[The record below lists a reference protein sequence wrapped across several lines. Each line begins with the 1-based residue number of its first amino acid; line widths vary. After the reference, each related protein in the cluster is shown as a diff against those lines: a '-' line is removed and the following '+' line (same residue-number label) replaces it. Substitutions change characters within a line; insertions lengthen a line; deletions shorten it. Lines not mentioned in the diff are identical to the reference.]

1 MGVRKYWKT
10 TIVATIVLTLIGS
23 VIAKKLIQKATK
35 KDEATPVRIEEVKL
49 GDLTE
54 YITAPGA
61 IEPKTKVNIS
71 AKVSARII
79 ELPYE
84 EGSTVTAGNPNANPP
99 IPPSVLIRLDSKDL
113 ESRLRSTQA
122 RYKAQQASIEVSKTQ
137 IAAQKAQLEGTRA
150 TFAQAQRDFQRQ
162 KQLLASKDISQSV
175 FDLAQQKLDELT
187 AQVTSSEQN
196 IIALE
201 KGLVVAEHNL
211 ESTAA
216 EIEEAREA
224 VGYTTITSPLDGTI
238 TRTNAKVGEVV
249 MTGTMNNPGTII
261 MVVADLSKMLLVA
274 QIDESDIGKVRL
286 GQEAEIRVKAF
297 WDEKFKGVVEKIAL
311 TNDSAVTGAKYYRT
325 EILMQGDVKKLYS
338 GLTADVDIFT
348 EKHTNIIKVPSQ
360 AVLGRKVDDLPL
372 AIRENNPNV
381 DTNKT
386 DAMVVYRI
394 IDGKTVVTPVT
405 IGPGDMTHIII
416 KSGLTE
422 GDKIVVGPYKIL
434 ETLKHDQKVRDERE
448 VEKEKKEKEKKE
460 KQKKDKAAESSKPM
474 KAETKS

>member
-1 MGVRKYWKT
+1 MGVRKYFKT
-10 TIVATIVLTLIGS
+10 TIFVAIALTAIAS
-23 VIAKKLIQKATK
+23 VIAKPFIRKFTVKEVPTA
-35 KDEATPVRIEEVKL
+35 VRIEEVKP

-54 YITAPGA
+54 FITAPGA

-71 AKVSARII
+71 AKVAARVI

-84 EGSTVTAGNPNANPP
+84 EGSIVTAGNPNANPP
-99 IPPSVLIRLDSKDL
+99 VPASVLIRLDSKDL
-113 ESRLRSTQA
+113 ESRLRSIEA
-122 RYKAQQASIEVSKTQ
+122 RYKAQQAQLEVSKTT
-137 IAAQKAQLEGTRA
+137 IAAQKATLVGTKA
-150 TFAQAQRDFQRQ
+150 TLAQALRDFERQ
-162 KQLLASKDISQSV
+162 KQLLATKDISQSV
-175 FDLAQQKLDELT
+175 FDQAQQKLDEFT
-187 AQVTSSEQN
+187 AQFTASEQN

-201 KGLVVAEHNL
+201 QGLLVAQHNL
-211 ESTAA
+211 ESGAA
-216 EIEEAREA
+216 EIEEAKEA

-286 GQEAEIRVKAF
+286 GQESEIRVKAF

-311 TNDSAVTGAKYYRT
+311 TNDVAMTGAKYYRT

-348 EKHTNIIKVPSQ
+348 NNHTAIIKVPSQ

-372 AIRENNPNV
+372 SIRENNPDV
-381 DTNKT
+381 DTNKN

-416 KSGLTE
+416 KSGLKE

-434 ETLKHDQKVRDERE
+434 EGLKHDQKVRDERE
-448 VEKEKKEKEKKE
+448 VEKEKKEKEKKAKPADKSEPEE
-460 KQKKDKAAESSKPM
+460 KT
-474 KAETKS
+474 ETKS

>member
-1 MGVRKYWKT
+1 MQKYWKT

-23 VIAKKLIQKATK
+23 MIAKKVIQKATK
-35 KDEATPVRIEEVKL
+35 KDDATAVRIEEVKL

-84 EGSTVTAGNPNANPP
+84 EGSIVTAGNPNANPP
-99 IPPSVLIRLDSKDL
+99 VPPSVLIRLDSKDL

-150 TFAQAQRDFQRQ
+150 TLAQAQRDFERQ
-162 KQLLASKDISQSV
+162 KQLLATKDISQSV
-175 FDLAQQKLDELT
+175 FDLAQQKLEEFT
-187 AQVTSSEQN
+187 AQVSSSEQN

-216 EIEEAREA
+216 EIEEAQEA

-348 EKHTNIIKVPSQ
+348 DKHTNIIKVPSQ

-372 AIRENNPNV
+372 NIRENNPNV
-381 DTNKT
+381 DANKN

-422 GDKIVVGPYKIL
+422 GDKIVIGPYKIL

-448 VEKEKKEKEKKE
+448 VEKEKKEKEKK
-460 KQKKDKAAESSKPM
+460 DKAKSAESAKPSKV
-474 KAETKS
+474 ETHS